1 MNFRA
6 IIFDLDGTLL
16 DSLNDLKNTLNSV
29 LESNGLPTHTR
40 EKVRYLVGYGM
51 DELVRT
57 ALPQELRKQAELL
70 EKLKKEM
77 QENYAKTWM
86 NTTRPYPGIA
96 ELLDW
101 IDNTTI
107 KKGVLSNK
115 PDRFTKLCVETLL
128 GSWKFDSVSGHHTG
142 ISHKPDPEGALHMSD
157 EMAIDPREILYAGDS
172 EVDMQ
177 TANAAGMYPLGV
189 LWGFRTEKELLESGA
204 KKLVETPQ
212 EIIEFLSD
220 GLHAENRNDR

>member
-1 MNFRA
+1 MNFKA
-6 IIFDLDGTLL
+6 VIFDLDGTLL
-16 DSLNDLKNTLNSV
+16 DSLTDLANTLNSV

-40 EKVRYLVGYGM
+40 ETVRYLVGYGM

-57 ALPQELRKQAELL
+57 SLPQELRKQGELL

-86 NTTRPYPGIA
+86 NTTIPYPGIA

-101 IDNTTI
+101 IDTIPI

-128 GSWKFDSVSGHHTG
+128 GSWKFDSVSGHHPG
-142 ISHKPDPEGALHMSD
+142 ISHKPAPEGALHMSD
-157 EMAIDPREILYAGDS
+157 EMAVAPPEILYAGDS

-177 TANAAGMYPLGV
+177 TAIAAGMYPLGV

-212 EIIEFLSD
+212 EIIELLSD
-220 GLHAENRNDR
+220 G